1 MSDVVNPG
9 SGMTRRGNPGIGG
22 GRAVGQNEIKGE
34 LAMKRFHVHVA
45 VENLQESVTF
55 YSDLFG
61 MKPTVER
68 TDYAK
73 WMIEEPRV
81 NFAISSRGQKPGV
94 YHLGF
99 QAEDSAELAEL
110 GARAEHASAS
120 VLKET
125 AVECCYAKGNKY
137 WVIDPQGLAW
147 EHFET
152 LGEVPI
158 FGEDT
163 AMKRAD
169 GEACCIPLH
178 NSESVSGKSA
188 AACCVPAAVPE
199 GDQPRKA
206 RACC

>member
-1 MSDVVNPG
+1 
-9 SGMTRRGNPGIGG
+9 
-22 GRAVGQNEIKGE
+22 
-34 LAMKRFHVHVA
+34 MKRFHVHVA
-45 VENLQESVTF
+45 VENLAESVTF

-73 WMIEEPRV
+73 WMLEEPRV
-81 NFAISSRGQKPGV
+81 NFAISSRGHKPGV
-94 YHLGF
+94 NHLGF
-99 QAEDSAELAEL
+99 QADNPAELAEL
-110 GARAEHASAS
+110 GARAVRAAGAA

-125 AVECCYAKGNKY
+125 EVECCYAKGNKY

-147 EHFET
+147 EHFQT

-163 AMKRAD
+163 TMKRAD

-178 NSESVSGKSA
+178 SGKGSA
-188 AACCVPAAVPE
+188 AEESKGACCVPTASPDTA
-199 GDQPRKA
+199 QPRKPG
-206 RACC
+206 ACC